1 MPRGVPTVIWNGF
14 LEIVKPS
21 LCLSFSGSL
30 HCTQQTRG
38 EERHCVFSCFLRSD
52 PRPGAGEAHDL
63 RQAGEQEALLVLVGR
78 HGQGARGGGGR
89 LWLRGR
95 RGSRIGVSFGKTNQA
110 FAGKQ
115 GIVVGFQVPAA
126 F

>member
-1 MPRGVPTVIWNGF
+1 MY
-14 LEIVKPS
+14 S
-21 LCLSFSGSL
+21 
-30 HCTQQTRG
+30 
-38 EERHCVFSCFLRSD
+38 VFSWLGSD

-63 RQAGEQEALLVLVGR
+63 GQAGEQEPLLVLVGR
-78 HGQGARGGGGR
+78 HGQGARGGGGG

-95 RGSRIGVSFGKTNQA
+95 GRGSRIGVSFSKTDQA

-115 GIVVGFQVPAA
+115 GIVIGFQVPAT